1 MHMLLLSVEGFGV
14 LTVRPFVPLQLAA
27 ARQLARHRRT
37 AWQQESA
44 NGRANASERSV
55 CTPPQTPQSS
65 ATAARSANT
74 DRPQSTPKAART
86 ERVDGVKGEE
96 PEETKLEDVDQQP
109 GEPEDVPMASP
120 GVAFGTLR
128 ELAAER
134 TAGISAVTKQ
144 RLQARRLPQVRR
156 KERGAPPPQRAKQ
169 QQKQQQQ
176 QQQKQQQH
184 LVDELRGLAD
194 LREAGFLSPADF
206 REAKRRVLN
215 NR

>member
-1 MHMLLLSVEGFGV
+1 M
-14 LTVRPFVPLQLAA
+14 LTVRPFVLLQLAA

-55 CTPPQTPQSS
+55 STPPQTPQSS
-65 ATAARSANT
+65 ATAAAARSANT
-74 DRPQSTPKAART
+74 GRPQSTPKAART

-109 GEPEDVPMASP
+109 GGEPEDVPMASP

-169 QQKQQQQ
+169 QPKQQ
-176 QQQKQQQH
+176 KLLQQQH

-206 REAKRRVLN
+206 REAKRRVLD

>member
-1 MHMLLLSVEGFGV
+1 M
-14 LTVRPFVPLQLAA
+14 
-27 ARQLARHRRT
+27 
-37 AWQQESA
+37 
-44 NGRANASERSV
+44 
-55 CTPPQTPQSS
+55 
-65 ATAARSANT
+65 
-74 DRPQSTPKAART
+74 
-86 ERVDGVKGEE
+86 KGEE

-109 GEPEDVPMASP
+109 GGEPEDVPMASP

-169 QQKQQQQ
+169 QQKQQ
-176 QQQKQQQH
+176 KLLQQQH

-206 REAKRRVLN
+206 REAKRRVLD

>member
-1 MHMLLLSVEGFGV
+1 M
-14 LTVRPFVPLQLAA
+14 LTVRPFVLLQLAA

-169 QQKQQQQ
+169 QQKQQ
-176 QQQKQQQH
+176 KQQQH

-206 REAKRRVLN
+206 REAKRRVLD